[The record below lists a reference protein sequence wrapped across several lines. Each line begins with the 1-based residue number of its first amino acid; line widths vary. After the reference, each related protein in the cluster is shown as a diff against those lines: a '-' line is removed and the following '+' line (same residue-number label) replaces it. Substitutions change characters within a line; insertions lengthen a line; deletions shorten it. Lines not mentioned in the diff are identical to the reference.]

1 MALTQIARKDGNGA
15 IHSAHAQPATLGKI
29 EAAEAAG
36 AEIIINTN
44 WQFKGQAFTRV
55 EKLSQTNDR
64 FGGKPK
70 HIIWACYR

>member
-1 MALTQIARKDGNGA
+1 MALTKIARKDGNGT
-15 IHSAHAQPATLGKI
+15 IHRVHIQPVTLGKI

-44 WQFKGQAFTRV
+44 WRFKGQQFTHV

>member
-1 MALTQIARKDGNGA
+1 MALTQIARKDGNGTM
-15 IHSAHAQPATLGKI
+15 HRAHVRSVTLGKV

-44 WQFKGQAFTRV
+44 WQFKGKQFTRV
-55 EKLSQTNDR
+55 EKLSQTNSR

>member
-1 MALTQIARKDGNGA
+1 MALTQIARKDSNGT
-15 IHSAHAQPATLGKI
+15 IHHAHVQPVTLGKI

-44 WQFKGQAFTRV
+44 WQFKGKKFTRV
-55 EKLSQTNDR
+55 EKLSQTNSR